1 MMQTEELATQL
12 PTRGRQI
19 KFTPERLQQIRNLV
33 ERGKSREEIAELI
46 GVTVG
51 SLQVTCSRLGISL
64 RRIISPNGSRRHTAD
79 VRPGSVG
86 IAHVGEQK
94 EVWQPEACGAPV
106 GKFAITMRCHGIEQA
121 SDIPLSL
128 ATIGGLGLEATWRD
142 LGIDELIGQSLVAAI
157 NKDMIHKM
165 LRD

>member
-1 MMQTEELATQL
+1 MMRTEELATQL

-94 EVWQPEACGAPV
+94 EVSQPEACGAPV
-106 GKFAITMRCHGIEQA
+106 GKFALAIRCHGIEQA

-128 ATIGGLGLEATWRD
+128 AAIGGLALEATSRD
-142 LGIDELIGQSLVAAI
+142 LTIAELVGQSLVATI
-157 NKDMIHKM
+157 NKDMIHKI